1 MDYII
6 HLTLVSVIFWRSV
19 HVKGWSEWGE
29 CQLHHNH
36 HHNGC
41 GEGTQWRQDHSCHHG
56 HNCVQSQTCSIHCS
70 GESHFDLGGVWS
82 TWTEFSSC
90 SASCGHGLM
99 FKTRTC
105 ISPQGHCE
113 GEYKWEKIVTHRALS
128 MVVGV
133 VGRHFPNVQQHVEEA
148 YRQGQ
153 GHVPT
158 QPLLMADNLVLA
170 TRTPL
175 NIATHTAVQLMGDG
189 VIGPDITVVQYHV
202 EGEQRRGQGHVLTQS
217 QHTEAMIV
225 LVTWKK
231 VNNAMSMPALLM
243 ETGVIGLH
251 SPIALCHVAGEYS
264 TELDHVTIRTLLM

>member
-29 CQLHHNH
+29 CQLHHDH

-56 HNCVQSQTCSIHCS
+56 HNCVQSQTCSIQCS
-70 GESHFDLGGVWS
+70 GESHFNLGGVWS

-90 SASCGHGLM
+90 SVSCGYGLM

-105 ISPQGHCE
+105 ISAQGHCE
-113 GEYKWEKIVTHRALS
+113 GEYK
-128 MVVGV
+128 VGKYCHSPCPID
-133 VGRHFPNVQQHVEEA
+133 GGWSSWTTFSECSATCGGGISTRSRSCTP
-148 YRQGQ
+148 
-153 GHVPT
+153 

-189 VIGPDITVVQYHV
+189 VIGPDITVVQ
-202 EGEQRRGQGHVLTQS
+202 
-217 QHTEAMIV
+217 
-225 LVTWKK
+225 
-231 VNNAMSMPALLM
+231 
-243 ETGVIGLH
+243 
-251 SPIALCHVAGEYS
+251 
-264 TELDHVTIRTLLM
+264 